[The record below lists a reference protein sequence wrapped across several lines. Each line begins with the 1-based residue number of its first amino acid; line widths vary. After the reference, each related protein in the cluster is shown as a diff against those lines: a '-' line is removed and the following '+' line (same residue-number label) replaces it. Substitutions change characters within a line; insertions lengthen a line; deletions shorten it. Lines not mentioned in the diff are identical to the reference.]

1 MIVIRR
7 RKGEEE
13 LESGSATGPSR
24 DLKSYSGTLAKVV
37 IALLILVACIGVAGG
52 LILNYV
58 L

>member
-7 RKGEEE
+7 REGEEE

-24 DLKSYSGTLAKVV
+24 DLESFSGNLAKVV